1 MAISQG
7 LNVWH
12 SAMSTGIEF
21 EGLDTKFGKTG
32 IIGFLYNTYD
42 NFFAT

>member
-12 SAMSTGIEF
+12 SALSTGLEF
-21 EGLDTKFGKTG
+21 DGLDTKFGKTG
-32 IIGFLYNTYD
+32 ILGFLYNIYD
-42 NFFAT
+42 NAFVT